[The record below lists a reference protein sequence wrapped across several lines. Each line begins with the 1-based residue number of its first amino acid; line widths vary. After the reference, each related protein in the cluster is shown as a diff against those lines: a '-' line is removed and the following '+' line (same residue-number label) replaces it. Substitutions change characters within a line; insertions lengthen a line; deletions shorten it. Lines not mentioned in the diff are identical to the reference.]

1 MVSNTKDLNI
11 DDIKKDVE
19 ALKDSLAAQ
28 TKQLKNLAENQLNKM
43 KEKGKS
49 VASDVEDN
57 AYRLG
62 ERARESLEGVSE
74 KFKVGASY
82 IEDQTKSHPWLVV
95 GAAFLIGMF
104 IEKLGSN
111 KNN

>member
-1 MVSNTKDLNI
+1 MVNNTKGLNM

-19 ALKDSLAAQ
+19 SLKNDLATQ
-28 TKQLKNLAENQLNKM
+28 TKQLKSLTENQFNKM

-57 AYRLG
+57 AYKLG
-62 ERARESLEGVSE
+62 EKARESLEDMSD
-74 KFKVGASY
+74 KLKVGTTY
-82 IEDQTKSHPWLVV
+82 IENQTKSHPWLVV

-104 IEKLGSN
+104 VQKLGSN
-111 KNN
+111 RNN